1 MKKALTLPYEPT
13 VHQASGIL
21 GKLEQELAD
30 GGASIDRDELGA
42 FRFRTPRPWRAP
54 RVGPLLAISSGRV
67 AVSAGAGGP
76 WRVRYEVRFG
86 HLTGATVLLSIL
98 LALVGLGRP
107 RVDVVNSLVMLW
119 LLFFGG
125 FYAAAAWRF
134 HLLVRRCVATVV
146 ERRRVKRDMP
156 TVGGSGGSSPA
167 G

>member
-30 GGASIDRDELGA
+30 CGATIDRDDLGA
-42 FRFRTPRPWRAP
+42 FRFRMPRPWRGP
-54 RVGPLLAISSGRV
+54 RVGVLLAISSGRV

-76 WRVRYEVRFG
+76 WRVRYDVRFG
-86 HLTGATVLLSIL
+86 HLTVATVLLSIL
-98 LALVGLGRP
+98 LALIRLGGP
-107 RVDVVNSLVMLW
+107 RVDLVNSLIMLW

-125 FYAAAAWRF
+125 LYAAAAWRF
-134 HLLVRRCVATVV
+134 HQLVRRCVATVV

-156 TVGGSGGSSPA
+156 TVGGPGGSSTA